1 MRKSIHFLLAKVPH
15 IDVPPE
21 LRAHNLAV
29 KFPLPG
35 VEQGLINIL
44 VGMAQFAEGHS
55 IKFDATITKDGV
67 LGPVWVTMAQI
78 RGTPLARSSGL
89 RDVEEASSTTAIPYT
104 VTYRKDYPFI
114 SNANDLQSWAEYLA
128 ENFNAVQPLI
138 SVKTYARKSTGL
150 MANIVQSDIGTKLT
164 ITDNAFAWSSHVN
177 EDYFVDAIRIEV
189 DAKSTPKV
197 DYVMSKSF
205 NESYWILGTSELDTG
220 TILGW

>member
-67 LGPVWVTMAQI
+67 LGPVWVTMARCVRNLLNGDVGRLH
-78 RGTPLARSSGL
+78 RGTLAGVL
-89 RDVEEASSTTAIPYT
+89 R
-104 VTYRKDYPFI
+104 R
-114 SNANDLQSWAEYLA
+114 L
-128 ENFNAVQPLI
+128 VQPLEI
-138 SVKTYARKSTGL
+138 DL
-150 MANIVQSDIGTKLT
+150 
-164 ITDNAFAWSSHVN
+164 
-177 EDYFVDAIRIEV
+177 
-189 DAKSTPKV
+189 
-197 DYVMSKSF
+197 
-205 NESYWILGTSELDTG
+205 
-220 TILGW
+220 